1 MANKITAWLLTLVGV
16 VWLLPA
22 TGFDVLGATISTWII
37 GLSFLAIGVTKLMR
51 AYGKKKRR

>member
-16 VWLLPA
+16 LWLLPL
-22 TGFDVLGATISTWII
+22 LGVSVISSAISSWLI

-51 AYGKKKRR
+51 AYGKKGRR

>member
-16 VWLLPA
+16 VWLLPSV
-22 TGFDVLGATISTWII
+22 GVNVISATISNWII

-51 AYGKKKRR
+51 AYGKQKRR